1 MEGRSGWPL
10 LCGGRPD
17 RAGVLDGGRI
27 HHEQEHHATKHI
39 TRIQAKTKQNGK
51 MQGQYLEMPT
61 PPGAGGPAE
70 AGGRPYRQEPEVQPR
85 ERLIGAAQH
94 RERRRSVLHH
104 PLLLVAQDQK
114 VMEQ

>member
-1 MEGRSGWPL
+1 MHTTE
-10 LCGGRPD
+10 
-17 RAGVLDGGRI
+17 
-27 HHEQEHHATKHI
+27 EQEHHATKHI
-39 TRIQAKTKQNGK
+39 TRIQGKTKQNGK

-104 PLLLVAQDQK
+104 PLLLLLLLVAQVNQNPSQISVGRDHK
-114 VMEQ
+114 VLNCLDLWTD